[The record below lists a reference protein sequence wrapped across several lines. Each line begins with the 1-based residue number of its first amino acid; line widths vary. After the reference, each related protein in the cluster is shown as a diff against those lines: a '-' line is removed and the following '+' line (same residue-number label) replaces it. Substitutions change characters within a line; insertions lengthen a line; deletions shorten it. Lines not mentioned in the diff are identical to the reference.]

1 MPTTVY
7 QNRLIRPVLR
17 CLALMI
23 YRCSGWKTQGSRP
36 ELSKYVVIAAPH
48 TSNWDFLYTVCLA
61 FIYRLEPQMMMKADW
76 FFWPLGALLKWLGAI
91 PIDRC
96 KNNNVVAQSVAAFQR
111 SERMVLV
118 VPPSGTRKKVTH
130 WKTGFYHIAHGAG
143 VPIVMGF
150 LDYFQKVGGF
160 GPSIRPSGDIEQD
173 MLDIRRFYAGI
184 TGKFPLQ
191 ESSAPIA
198 ADIDSGR

>member
-23 YRCSGWKTQGSRP
+23 YRCSGWKTKGSRP

-76 FFWPLGALLKWLGAI
+76 FFWPLGSLLKWLGAI

-96 KNNNVVAQSVAAFQR
+96 KTNNVVAQSVAAFQR
-111 SERMVLV
+111 SERMILV
-118 VPPSGTRKKVTH
+118 VPPSGTRNKVTH
-130 WKTGFYHIAHGAG
+130 WKTGFYYIAHGAG
-143 VPIVMGF
+143 VPIVLGF
-150 LDYFQKVGGF
+150 LDYHQKVGGF
-160 GPSIRPSGDIEQD
+160 GPSIRPSGDIERD
-173 MLDIRRFYAGI
+173 MLDIRRFYADV